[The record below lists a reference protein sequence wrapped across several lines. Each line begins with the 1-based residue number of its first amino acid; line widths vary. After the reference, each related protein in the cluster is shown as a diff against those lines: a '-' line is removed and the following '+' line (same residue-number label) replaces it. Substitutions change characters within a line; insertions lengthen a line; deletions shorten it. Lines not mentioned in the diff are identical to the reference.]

1 MIKGIEVL
9 VRKNLGNYEHE
20 EVKLIGS
27 IPDGVAFF
35 EYAQYIKNMAHH
47 YLALSANDQ
56 EVVAPVGKVEVAP
69 AEHQVATPKVEEVK
83 AEEAPKAKKARA
95 TKPQDKTEE
104 GQEIPPVI
112 PVEAEKVVEKKEK
125 KASIRQTTVEFDN
138 TVKDIRDR
146 LASYLNNNYPNWKST
161 QKEVI
166 TSFLNDARGKP
177 FEDLKGNMLDSF
189 KDLVEATFGKK

>member
-20 EVKLIGS
+20 EVKLIGA

-47 YLALSANDQ
+47 YLALSANNQ
-56 EVVAPVGKVEVAP
+56 EVVEPVSKVVE
-69 AEHQVATPKVEEVK
+69 TPKVEEVK
-83 AEEAPKAKKARA
+83 AEEAPKAKKTRA

-112 PVEAEKVVEKKEK
+112 PAEAEKKVEEKKEK

-146 LASYLNNNYPNWKST
+146 LAAYLNNNYPNWKST
-161 QKEVI
+161 PKETI
-166 TSFLNDARGKP
+166 TSFLNDARGKA